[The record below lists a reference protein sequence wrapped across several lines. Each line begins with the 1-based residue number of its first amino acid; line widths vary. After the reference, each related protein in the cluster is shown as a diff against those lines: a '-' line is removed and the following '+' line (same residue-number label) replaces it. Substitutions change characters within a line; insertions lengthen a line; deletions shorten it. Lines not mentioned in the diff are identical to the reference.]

1 MRGRLDCPVKQ
12 SLVAAT
18 ATGESAIE
26 PGQILST
33 LGLHGQKR
41 QVLGL
46 VSQSIKRLTSLD
58 SSISSCHVKVSLQ
71 LKADLCIG
79 MFARLTGI
87 CRVRSL
93 RMRRCLLIC
102 LRHLFKLINRTM
114 SDDSA
119 GLKLIS
125 DHSSILHPSTY

>member
-18 ATGESAIE
+18 AAGESAFE

-46 VSQSIKRLTSLD
+46 VFQSIKRLTSLD
-58 SSISSCHVKVSLQ
+58 SSISSRGVK
-71 LKADLCIG
+71 
-79 MFARLTGI
+79 AR
-87 CRVRSL
+87 V
-93 RMRRCLLIC
+93 
-102 LRHLFKLINRTM
+102 
-114 SDDSA
+114 
-119 GLKLIS
+119 
-125 DHSSILHPSTY
+125 